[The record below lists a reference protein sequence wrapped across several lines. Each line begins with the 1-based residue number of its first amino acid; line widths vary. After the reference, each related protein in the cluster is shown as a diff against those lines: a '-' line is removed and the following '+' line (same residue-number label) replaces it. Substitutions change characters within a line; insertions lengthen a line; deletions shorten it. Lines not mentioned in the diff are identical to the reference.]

1 MAEDNLVGQTFSSIA
16 EGYGGAQQTLARF
29 GFVPGSFLP
38 SDKGGAAPQLP
49 TMPPPRFATVASTTL
64 PFPSAVPQFAG
75 AAAAPPPAPLP
86 PMFQAGQPTFTPG
99 MQQAFGPPVPQMG
112 TYAMPM
118 PSSGSMGMPITPPN
132 FSRMFSRP
140 MTGTQQQGGFFAGG
154 SLGSDLFLAG
164 YMPTALSLDAP
175 GTGVNIMRQR
185 YEAGSRLVDRG
196 LGYAGTAVN
205 VASAGLGILGGAAAL
220 GIGGATLGGIAAAGG
235 MVALPLAAAGMG
247 LSAYNERRDQVKQ
260 VAQIMSGVASGPLA
274 GPLGTGID
282 QSVARQIQRG
292 LFSKPG
298 VDTFS
303 TEDYLSTFGQ
313 AQEMGLMRGR
323 TNSVDQIVKRVKE
336 LAKLSKSIMDLG
348 EGITQ
353 KDALEMQ
360 MLAQNMGL
368 STSKFASQGIA
379 SKILASA
386 RLTGQSMGAI
396 MSGAGTEG
404 ASLFAQMGMN
414 AGAGMMTGVSS
425 AALAANMVN
434 SGRLSDREV
443 AMFGGESGLGNLL
456 MKNMA
461 GFQSRNATNMV
472 LGSLLNKNAFQQM
485 VTGAV
490 GMDAS
495 AGSLTKML
503 SGKGVSSSQ
512 RDVFYQLFEEKAP
525 DLLNSLQEG
534 LTPERMQLMMLNQA
548 KTLMG
553 SSKKPL
559 TAFSAFKQVTG
570 SEEGARAL
578 MKLMQDPSVLK
589 SSYKQIDTIE
599 RESNQRASQ
608 ELEEYRGI
616 FSRIGRATSQAIY
629 KTESGIGVDAA
640 VDYASEQDA
649 EQAARAAGYDV
660 DRKVRRAAG
669 ADSARRRIRER
680 LKAGYVNNLLLEDG
694 AYQAPRSQFT
704 GVTSSSGTKSRYV
717 REAEESASM
726 FTDEDISASGNLK
739 NAGFAIN
746 TFERF
751 GFDVKANRFT
761 DFFTEGR
768 NGQALGQ
775 LREFENLRRE
785 AGMAV
790 DAFNQYDRF
799 GSTPG
804 SAGSYITG
812 ATSDNSE
819 NQALFQALNSA
830 VEESI
835 RGSGT
840 GLPLTRTA
848 LTSRVA
854 AVLKERGLDP
864 SRAGNLMTT
873 GGSRMLGAI
882 LKDKQENRNSTDDTR
897 KAIEGLRAN
906 TKATVDINLGL
917 STSDY
922 SLERFGSQ
930 GSLDINIGGTPRARV
945 VGDMRSLGNSG
956 GPLLR
961 PESFTIGDVSGDF
974 VSRQASFKDSREA
987 RRALD
992 EVQAAAVGLG
1002 IEDADSFSLLL
1013 ETNGSVDLLR
1023 DKARSGDRRASK
1035 LLKTLEKEENSGAA
1049 SGLSKV
1055 LRTLNSQINSGS
1067 ANSSGVGS
1075 IRSKLASIL
1084 SDKGSIAQQ
1093 KNFAEVSVLTEGL
1106 DKLGLVD
1113 LTSAAVTPME
1123 RAKLARKFTEEFTA
1137 AGESAGSGKG
1147 LTGEDLI
1154 RQMVTSTGGSADTLL
1169 SSPTFSGISEVATE
1183 LAAYKEGG
1191 FRSKSSNAAAKRK
1204 ELTAKLN
1211 SMIQEA
1217 ALTST
1222 EDPTGT
1228 GGPAAGEKD
1237 AIQQQVE
1244 ALKSIAEMNKK
1255 TAEILS
1261 KLAGDNGTVQGLTAA
1276 VQKLQEDNDWGF

>member
-140 MTGTQQQGGFFAGG
+140 MAGTQQQGGFFAGG
-154 SLGSDLFLAG
+154 SLGSDLVLAG

-434 SGRLSDREV
+434 SGRLSDREIS
-443 AMFGGESGLGNLL
+443 MFGGESGLGNLL
-456 MKNMA
+456 MKNVA

-525 DLLNSLQEG
+525 DLLNSLQDN

-616 FSRIGRATSQAIY
+616 FSRVGRATSQAIY
-629 KTESGIGVDAA
+629 KTESSLGVDAA

-669 ADSARRRIRER
+669 ADSARSRIRER
-680 LKAGYVNNLLLEDG
+680 LRAGQLANLSVEEQAQATG
-694 AYQAPRSQFT
+694 TAPRSKYRT
-704 GVTSSSGTKSRYV
+704 GVKLGYV
-717 REAEESASM
+717 KEAEESASM
-726 FTDEDISASGNLK
+726 FSDSDINAAGNLK
-739 NAGFAIN
+739 NAGFAIDA
-746 TFERF
+746 FERF
-751 GFDVKANRFT
+751 GFDVQSNRFT
-761 DFFTEGR
+761 DFFTTR
-768 NGQALGQ
+768 STTRALNQ
-775 LREFENLRRE
+775 FKEFKNLRRE
-785 AGMAV
+785 AGVAV

-799 GSTPG
+799 GSAPG

-819 NQALFQALNSA
+819 NNALFEALDRA
-830 VEESI
+830 VDESI
-835 RGSGT
+835 IGDGK

-854 AVLKERGLDP
+854 AVLKERGMDP
-864 SRAGNLMTT
+864 ARAGALMSN

-882 LKDKQENRNSTDDTR
+882 LKEKQELGSPST
-897 KAIEGLRAN
+897 KKVVEGLRAN
-906 TKATVDINLGL
+906 TKA
-917 STSDY
+917 
-922 SLERFGSQ
+922 
-930 GSLDINIGGTPRARV
+930 
-945 VGDMRSLGNSG
+945 
-956 GPLLR
+956 
-961 PESFTIGDVSGDF
+961 IGDVNLELSSDRYSLNRFGAEGSLSLSRSVEVTEDYMGGRPDP
-974 VSRQASFKDSREA
+974 VSLFKDTSES
-987 RRALD
+987 RALLD
-992 EVQAAAVGLG
+992 EIQAGAVGLG
-1002 IEDADSFSLLL
+1002 IEDKESFKLLM
-1013 ETNGSVDLLR
+1013 ETDGSVDR
-1023 DKARSGDRRASK
+1023 IRNKARSGNRTAAK
-1035 LLKTLEKEENSGAA
+1035 LLKTLEKEGNTEA
-1049 SGLSKV
+1049 SNRLAKSIGSLKKGF
-1055 LRTLNSQINSGS
+1055 LNEKEGS
-1067 ANSSGVGS
+1067 AAIDSLSTV
-1075 IRSKLASIL
+1075 L
-1084 SDKGSIAQQ
+1084 SDAKSVAQQ
-1093 KNFAEVSVLTEGL
+1093 KNFAEISVLTEGL
-1106 DKLGLVD
+1106 DKLNLVD
-1113 LTSAAVTPME
+1113 LSSAAASPAE
-1123 RAKLARKFTEEFTA
+1123 KAELARKFTAEFTA

-1147 LTGEDLI
+1147 LTGEELI
-1154 RQMVTSTGGSADTLL
+1154 RQMVSSTGGSADTLL
-1169 SSPTFSGISEVATE
+1169 TSPTFSGISEVANE

-1244 ALKSIAEMNKK
+1244 ALKTIADMNKK

-1276 VQKLQEDNDWGF
+1276 VQKLQDNKEP